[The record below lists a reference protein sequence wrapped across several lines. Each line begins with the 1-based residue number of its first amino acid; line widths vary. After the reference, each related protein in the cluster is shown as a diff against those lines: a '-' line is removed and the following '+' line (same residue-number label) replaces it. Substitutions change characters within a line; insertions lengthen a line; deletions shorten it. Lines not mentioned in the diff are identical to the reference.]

1 MLFEIPN
8 NILRIID
15 ILENN
20 GHKAY
25 IVGGCI
31 RDMLLNIKPKDYD
44 ICTSARPEQVQKLF
58 KKSIPTGIK
67 HGTVTVI
74 SDSNPVEVTTFRVES
89 GYSDRRHPDNV
100 NYTDSLIEDLKRR
113 DFTMNAIAYHP
124 VQGIIDP
131 SDGASDI
138 KRRIIKTVG
147 DPKDRFNEDALR
159 MLRAIRFQA
168 RFNFS
173 IEQNTLNAIEALSK
187 NIKEVSRERIL
198 LELNGIMLSPYPEC
212 LNKIFTTGLYNYI
225 FPTNFPRIPDLIY
238 LKNAPEE
245 LASRWAAF
253 FKLTGLEDIE
263 DIKLNCSSLKM
274 SNNLKRD
281 IIGISKLLNKP
292 LPKNYFLLR
301 YELSIVGQDIFD
313 HALNIKR
320 ILGNN
325 KEDIKEVE
333 IFFNNIVNEK
343 HCISF
348 SDMAINGADLISNG
362 FETGKKLGDILNVLF
377 IFVLQKPELN
387 QKDILLLF
395 ANIVNEE
402 YSS

>member
-131 SDGASDI
+131 FDGASDI

-147 DPKDRFNEDALR
+147 DPKERFNEDALR

-187 NIKEVSRERIL
+187 NIKDVSRERIL
-198 LELNGIMLSPYPEC
+198 LELNGIM
-212 LNKIFTTGLYNYI
+212 
-225 FPTNFPRIPDLIY
+225 
-238 LKNAPEE
+238 
-245 LASRWAAF
+245 
-253 FKLTGLEDIE
+253 
-263 DIKLNCSSLKM
+263 
-274 SNNLKRD
+274 
-281 IIGISKLLNKP
+281 
-292 LPKNYFLLR
+292 
-301 YELSIVGQDIFD
+301 
-313 HALNIKR
+313 
-320 ILGNN
+320 
-325 KEDIKEVE
+325 
-333 IFFNNIVNEK
+333 
-343 HCISF
+343 
-348 SDMAINGADLISNG
+348 
-362 FETGKKLGDILNVLF
+362 
-377 IFVLQKPELN
+377 
-387 QKDILLLF
+387 
-395 ANIVNEE
+395 
-402 YSS
+402 